1 MVRKIS
7 SAPMRREHKI
17 TFPNFNGFIHIST
30 CQYFSVIIF
39 RYLICAFSF
48 LFFSDFLHFLNKTR
62 IAVKLWNKVSL
73 QNICVLS
80 FLINNQSIFISALQ
94 WRKTDI
100 DHTKVL
106 FCSDDNFASLLLK
119 ELIKELQ
126 TGLFNLWKVKQE
138 MFAETNFSSS
148 RALTK
153 QTFFTR
159 ASFDAGAQWGWLWVK
174 KS

>member
-1 MVRKIS
+1 MDS
-7 SAPMRREHKI
+7 YM
-17 TFPNFNGFIHIST
+17 N
-30 CQYFSVIIF
+30 IF
-39 RYLICAFSF
+39 RYLLFAFWFYISCI
-48 LFFSDFLHFLNKTR
+48 SESNTE
-62 IAVKLWNKVSL
+62 L
-73 QNICVLS
+73 QNYCKICVCFYFWTTTNRCLS
-80 FLINNQSIFISALQ
+80 VTRD
-94 WRKTDI
+94 W
-100 DHTKVL
+100 
-106 FCSDDNFASLLLK
+106 FCWNDNFASLLLR

-174 KS
+174 KSLKNQIRFGLI